1 MVEMN
6 ARGLVRTITD
16 GLKDASMQYEWAQSA
31 HRAGDKELAALHH
44 TEAMKRLN
52 GVKEWY
58 DKAKTM
64 MGDKP
69 MDSIAE
75 ELKCYFVDWY
85 HDLLGKVTAMKM

>member
-1 MVEMN
+1 MN
-6 ARGLVRTITD
+6 DMHMKGLVRTMLD
-16 GLKDASMQYEWAQSA
+16 GLKDASMQYEWAMTA
-31 HRAGDKELAALHH
+31 HKAGNKELASLHH
-44 TEAMKRLN
+44 NEATKRLN

-58 DKAKTM
+58 DKAKPM

-69 MDSIAE
+69 MEPITE

>member
-6 ARGLVRTITD
+6 MRGLVRTITD
-16 GLKDASMQYEWAQSA
+16 GLKDASMQYEWAMTA
-31 HRAGDKELAALHH
+31 HKAGNKELAALHH
-44 TEAMKRLN
+44 NEAMKRLN

-58 DKAKTM
+58 EKAKGM

-69 MDSIAE
+69 MDPVAE

>member
-1 MVEMN
+1 MAEMN
-6 ARGLVRTITD
+6 MRGLVRTITD
-16 GLKDASMQYEWAQSA
+16 GLKDASMQYEWATTA
-31 HRAGDKELAALHH
+31 HKSGNKELAALHH

-58 DKAKTM
+58 DKAKPM

-69 MDSIAE
+69 LDPIAE

-85 HDLLGKVTAMKM
+85 HDLNGKVTSMKM